1 MTTANKGFKAFANQT
16 SHLNNTS
23 KTEEHSEVKPV
34 ESPEKPV
41 ASDQSDKAVQPDHN
55 TAKPQ

>member
-1 MTTANKGFKAFANQT
+1 MTTENKGFKAFANQT

-23 KTEEHSEVKPV
+23 KADEHSEVKPV
-34 ESPEKPV
+34 EVPGKPAV
-41 ASDQSDKAVQPDHN
+41 SDQSDKAVQPNHN